1 MNQYEISFSTTDDCM
16 TFDACNEEDAKEQA
30 YDWWYG
36 NVVPF
41 LKVKE
46 LRQAGEP

>member
-36 NVVPF
+36 NVVPL

-46 LRQAGEP
+46 LRQKAG